1 MRISG
6 WSSDVCSSDLA
17 VLRSMR
23 PTDQI
28 AVQVARGAAA
38 GQQSISIAL
47 RPTELGEVSVRIDLA
62 DGNAKVRVEVERPE
76 TLKLVQTDARH
87 LERALSEAGIRD
99 RKSTR
104 LHSSH

>member
-62 DGNAKVRVEVERPE
+62 DGNAKVRVAVERPE
-76 TLKLVQTDARH
+76 TMKLVQTDRSE
-87 LERALSEAGIRD
+87 ER
-99 RKSTR
+99 R
-104 LHSSH
+104 LGKGCVHTCRSRWWP